1 MQRLLRPINSYY
13 TSILS
18 GQPAQAAGLKA
29 LKANDA
35 LMDLAVS
42 KSKRSEELHS
52 EVISLQNKNKRY
64 LKVHT
69 ITVIIKISRSEMF
82 ELFSL
87 KIWLRI
93 FKHLVGGGVPGFN
106 HIAETILMQSDVRDL
121 KSLLK
126 MRIANIN
133 GKSLFVSRRKN
144 VASFV
149 NK

>member
-1 MQRLLRPINSYY
+1 
-13 TSILS
+13 LS

-52 EVISLQNKNKRY
+52 EVISLQNKNKRYQRY